1 MFYGALATVYGAWLV
16 YAAGPAYLLMCAI
29 LYAVG
34 VPIYW
39 YARFRRGE
47 KAFSGIEAL
56 IGIGIVIAAGI
67 AAYQMW
73 TGAISAL

>member
-1 MFYGALATVYGAWLV
+1 MAIGALATVYGAWLV

-34 VPIYW
+34 VPVYLW
-39 YARFRRGE
+39 ARKSHGE
-47 KAFSGIEAL
+47 KAFAPAEVL
-56 IGIGIVIAAGI
+56 IAIGLVGAAIV
-67 AAYQMW
+67 AAYLMS